1 MLTFTFNEN
10 TVSNWN
16 TVAMGATY
24 QFNGVSGKKFLL
36 PDEMDDEV
44 KNILTENL
52 MCIPNTLFGS
62 CFLIPTSG
70 SNYTHK
76 FDGEKEART
85 ALHLVFWGEED
96 KVLKVLNLKEFTDG
110 KEEAYCIQWNHF
122 YSLGTKTKS
131 EPDDGKEPDEEDDKD
146 TDDPLDINTN
156 AGVEYLLLK
165 INDAWDG
172 NHDLIYKEE

>member
-1 MLTFTFNEN
+1 MTFTFNEN

-70 SNYTHK
+70 SNYT
-76 FDGEKEART
+76 T
-85 ALHLVFWGEED
+85 
-96 KVLKVLNLKEFTDG
+96 
-110 KEEAYCIQWNHF
+110 
-122 YSLGTKTKS
+122 
-131 EPDDGKEPDEEDDKD
+131 
-146 TDDPLDINTN
+146 
-156 AGVEYLLLK
+156 
-165 INDAWDG
+165 
-172 NHDLIYKEE
+172 

>member
-1 MLTFTFNEN
+1 MPFIKIGQKGSFVDNG
-10 TVSNWN
+10 
-16 TVAMGATY
+16 GAGGILA
-24 QFNGVSGKKFLL
+24 QIDPKNGT
-36 PDEMDDEV
+36 
-44 KNILTENL
+44 I
-52 MCIPNTLFGS
+52 I
-62 CFLIPTSG
+62 
-70 SNYTHK
+70 
-76 FDGEKEART
+76 
-85 ALHLVFWGEED
+85 
-96 KVLKVLNLKEFTDG
+96 TDG
-110 KEEAYCIQWNHF
+110 KDEAYCIQRNHF